1 MAKSLIEKKNEIIEI
16 AKQLFLKEGIEKVL
30 ISDVAK
36 KSNVGEATIYRY
48 FQKKENL
55 IVLAAVSLENELI
68 DKYFKIKKESNG
80 LESIKSF
87 YNIFLEVFK
96 NHIEY
101 YKFLL
106 EFDLYL
112 LNNDNLEL
120 DNYENGIEKFK
131 EYYLKFIKLGI
142 EDKSIKKD
150 LDYELFFNSS
160 CHSLLALSKH
170 LSIDKA
176 LIKQDLNLNKIKEIE
191 CLISSFIN
199 YIKN

>member
-160 CHSLLALSKH
+160 CHSLLALSKY